1 MILSDVSVRR
11 PVFALVLS
19 LLLTLVGLMAT
30 ARLSVREVPDVQP
43 PIVSIDT
50 LYRGASAAVV
60 ESKITQAIENR
71 ISGLEGIEKITSS
84 SQDERS
90 RVTVEFSLDRDID
103 SAANDIRDRVARVI
117 NELPQEAEPPEIA
130 KVDSTAEPVLWLNVS
145 SDRRT
150 SLELSDYA
158 DRYLADRFSVVPGV
172 AQTRIGGERRYAMRL
187 WLDRQALAARQLTVQ
202 DVETALRAEN
212 VELPAGRI
220 ESIDREF
227 TLRTDTGLRTPEDF
241 RQLVIGRGAGGYLV
255 RLGEVADVGLEAED
269 LRTISRTD
277 GESGISLGIVPQSTA
292 NVLDVSEGVQ
302 EELKRI
308 QETLP
313 EDMRVDLNVDDSVFV
328 RESINEVVH
337 ALVVALVLVLIVI
350 YLFLGT
356 VRATIIPALTIP
368 VSIIA
373 ASIVMVIA
381 GFSINVLTLLGAV
394 LAIGLVV
401 DDAIVVLENIV
412 RRIELG
418 ESPLLAAVD
427 GTREIGF
434 AVIATTL
441 VLIAVFLPIS
451 FIPGNVGRLFS
462 EFGISIA
469 AAIAVSALVSLTLV
483 PMLSSK
489 IFAHGIV
496 RGRVANAVDRFFKWL
511 SNVYERSVRAALAMP
526 IAVIGAAAG
535 ALALAVGLFM
545 ALPSEYSPSEDR
557 QRVWIMLAAP
567 EGASLSYLDQYLRQV
582 EGVVKEEMDQGTVR
596 RMLTRAGT
604 FGGGGDVNIGR
615 VVMVLSA
622 WDEREESAQEIAA
635 RLRTKL
641 QDLPARVIVGTPGGL
656 GVRGGGAPVQ
666 LVLGGGDYS
675 ELAEWRDI
683 LVAKAAENPGLTNID
698 SDFYSRKPQLNVAID
713 RNRSADMGVS
723 LTAVGRTLETM
734 MGSRIVTTFLDRGEE
749 YNVILQ
755 AREQDRAT
763 PNDLNNI
770 YVRSGTT
777 SSLVPL
783 SNLVTVSESAGA
795 RELKRFDRLR
805 SITISANLNSG
816 YSLGEALDYFEE
828 LVRSELPSHAQINYD
843 GESREFK
850 RSGGA
855 LYVTFLLALAIVF
868 LVLAA
873 QFESFRHPV
882 IIMMTVPL
890 AVAGAL
896 LGLYVTNGSINVF
909 SQIGCIM
916 LIGLAAKNGI
926 LIVEFANQL
935 RDRGEEFIE
944 AIVAASTIRLRPV
957 LMTSLCTVF
966 GAVPLLMAAG
976 AGAESRKAI
985 GSVVV
990 YGVTFSMLL
999 TLYVVPV
1006 VYSFVARN
1014 TKSPEYIAHLIDRL
1028 RSARAAEPKSEVN

>member
-1 MILSDVSVRR
+1 MILSDISVRR
-11 PVFALVLS
+11 PVFAMVLS
-19 LLLTLVGLMAT
+19 LLLTIIGAMAIS
-30 ARLSVREVPDVQP
+30 RLSVRELPNVQP
-43 PIVSIDT
+43 PIVSVST
-50 LYRGASAAVV
+50 VYRGASAAVV
-60 ESKITQAIENR
+60 ESKITQVIENR
-71 ISGLEGIEKITSS
+71 ISGIEGIEKMTSS

-90 RVTVEFSLDRDID
+90 RVTIEFSLDRDID
-103 SAANDIRDRVARVI
+103 AAANDIRDRVARVA
-117 NELPQEAEPPEIA
+117 NDLPEEAEPPEIA
-130 KVDSTAEPVLWLNVS
+130 KVDTTAEPVIWLNVS
-145 SDRRT
+145 SERR
-150 SLELSDYA
+150 SPLELSDYA
-158 DRYLADRFSVVPGV
+158 DRYLADRFSVVAGV
-172 AQTRIGGERRYAMRL
+172 AQVRIGGERRYAMRI

-202 DVETALRAEN
+202 DVEAALRAEN

-227 TLRTDTGLRTPEDF
+227 TLRTDTGLRSPQDF
-241 RQLVIGRGAGGYLV
+241 RALTLGRGKDGYLV
-255 RLGEVADVGLEAED
+255 RLGEVADIELAAED

-277 GESGISLGIVPQSTA
+277 ARSGISLGIVPQSTA
-292 NVLDVSEGVQ
+292 NVLEVSKGVR
-302 EELKRI
+302 EELARI

-313 EDMRVDLNVDDSVFV
+313 EDMSLDINVDDSVFV
-328 RESINEVVH
+328 SQSLYEVAH
-337 ALVVALVLVLIVI
+337 ALVVALLLVLIVI

-373 ASIVMVIA
+373 AAIIMAIA
-381 GFSINVLTLLGAV
+381 GYSINVLTLLGAV

-418 ESPLLAAVD
+418 EPPLLAAVD

-451 FIPGNVGRLFS
+451 FIPGNVGRLFG
-462 EFGISIA
+462 EFGITIA
-469 AAIAVSALVSLTLV
+469 AAIGISALISLTLV

-489 IFAHGIV
+489 VFARGIV
-496 RGRVANAVDRFFKWL
+496 RGRVADAIDRFFRWL
-511 SNVYERSVRAALAMP
+511 SQRYERSVRWALNARP
-526 IAVIGAAAG
+526 VVVLAG
-535 ALALAVGLFM
+535 LGSLVLAVVLFA

-557 QRVWIMLAAP
+557 QRVWVVLSAP
-567 EGASLSYLDQYLRQV
+567 EGASLQYLDRYLVDVEQV
-582 EGVVKEEMDQGTVR
+582 VLEEIQAGTVR
-596 RMLTRAGT
+596 RVLTRAGA
-604 FGGGGDVNIGR
+604 FGGGGDVNVGR
-615 VVMVLSA
+615 LFMVLSA
-622 WDEREESAQEIAA
+622 WDEREESAEQIAS
-635 RLRTKL
+635 RLRVKL
-641 QDLPARVIVGTPGGL
+641 QDLPVRVVVGTPGGI

-666 LVLGGGDYS
+666 VVLGGGDYD
-675 ELAEWRDI
+675 ELARWRDI
-683 LVAKAAENPGLTNID
+683 LVAKAGENPGLTNID
-698 SDFYSRKPQLNVAID
+698 SDYYSRKPQLNVSVD
-713 RNRSADMGVS
+713 RNRAADLGVS

-734 MGSRIVTTFLDRGEE
+734 MGSRIVTTFLDRGEQ

-770 YVRSGTT
+770 YVRSATT
-777 SSLVPL
+777 NALVPL
-783 SNLVTVSESAGA
+783 SNLVSVSEMAGP

-805 SITISANLNSG
+805 SITISAHLNEG
-816 YSLGEALDYFEE
+816 YALGEALDYFEG
-828 LVRSELPSHAQINYD
+828 LVQNELPSHAQINYD

-855 LYVTFLLALAIVF
+855 LYLTFVLALAIVF

-896 LGLYVTNGSINVF
+896 LGLFATDGSINVF

-935 RDRGEEFIE
+935 RDRGVEFTQAIIE
-944 AIVAASTIRLRPV
+944 ASTIRLRPV

-966 GAVPLLMAAG
+966 GAWPLLVASG
-976 AGAESRKAI
+976 AGAESRQAI

-1006 VYSFVARN
+1006 IYSYIARN
-1014 TKSPEYIAHLIDRL
+1014 THSPEHIAKLIDGL
-1028 RSARAAEPKSEVN
+1028 REQATKPAA